1 MHPGLAGV
9 LVFLGTAGVIYAGGQ
24 LVGTYLAPQ
33 DGAEVAV
40 TEQPLDLVP
49 STPEAT
55 EPGTQTSSG
64 AQIDGDQADG
74 DRADGDQM
82 VAAAP
87 QAAAPVGEAGAE
99 EANAMARSTHDTPV
113 QDAPV
118 LDVVRVEPSGET
130 VIAGSA
136 GEGARVGLL
145 YNDELIAD
153 TEADIGGD
161 FVLVPDAPLPTGEG
175 TMEVVILDED
185 GAIVAPSEDQVAV
198 VVPQDRS
205 SDGFLV
211 SVLRSDEPVEIV
223 ERQAPDPEQAPE
235 QAPNTLAD
243 APEDTAPESAAPE
256 TDAATQEGAPAAPQ
270 VDIASRVEPAAPVAT
285 EVEGGADVSAVDA
298 GVDAASPIVVIDAIE
313 LEGFDIWIAG
323 AAEPGTIVR
332 LYQDNALLGEA
343 LTGDE
348 GRYLYEGTLG
358 AATGTVTIRA
368 DALAPGTAD
377 VVARAEVPFDMP
389 VVEVATAPPQPA
401 ETVPGDRAEQDAPA
415 GAAPINDALADEAP
429 MSDAPAVEAAEEA
442 VEEAAPAAPSVTVA
456 STLTPRPQTPD
467 QPQDQATEP
476 AADTPT
482 LPSLETAV
490 TAEPPADRPAE
501 ETATSTLADSGL
513 AETADAAPAQEAGP
527 QRIAV
532 LDTGRVII
540 RRGDNLWRLS
550 RRVYGQGIR
559 YTSIYDANR
568 DQIRNPALIFPG
580 QVFEL
585 PTPQADWGEVPG
597 FDALE
602 PDQRPPQAQTSA
614 TGG

>member
-1 MHPGLAGV
+1 M
-9 LVFLGTAGVIYAGGQ
+9 
-24 LVGTYLAPQ
+24 
-33 DGAEVAV
+33 
-40 TEQPLDLVP
+40 
-49 STPEAT
+49 
-55 EPGTQTSSG
+55 
-64 AQIDGDQADG
+64 
-74 DRADGDQM
+74 
-82 VAAAP
+82 
-87 QAAAPVGEAGAE
+87 
-99 EANAMARSTHDTPV
+99 
-113 QDAPV
+113 
-118 LDVVRVEPSGET
+118 
-130 VIAGSA
+130 
-136 GEGARVGLL
+136 
-145 YNDELIAD
+145 
-153 TEADIGGD
+153 
-161 FVLVPDAPLPTGEG
+161 
-175 TMEVVILDED
+175 
-185 GAIVAPSEDQVAV
+185 
-198 VVPQDRS
+198 
-205 SDGFLV
+205 
-211 SVLRSDEPVEIV
+211 
-223 ERQAPDPEQAPE
+223 
-235 QAPNTLAD
+235 
-243 APEDTAPESAAPE
+243 
-256 TDAATQEGAPAAPQ
+256 
-270 VDIASRVEPAAPVAT
+270 
-285 EVEGGADVSAVDA
+285 
-298 GVDAASPIVVIDAIE
+298 
-313 LEGFDIWIAG
+313 
-323 AAEPGTIVR
+323 R

-389 VVEVATAPPQPA
+389 VVEVATAPQQPA

-415 GAAPINDALADEAP
+415 GAAPT
-429 MSDAPAVEAAEEA
+429 SDAPAVEAPDAASTAEPA
-442 VEEAAPAAPSVTVA
+442 QEAAPAAPSVTVA

-476 AADTPT
+476 AADTPA